1 MVSMAHGD
9 EVDRRGFLKAA
20 GAGAATVSIAG
31 CLGGSGNGG
40 GGSGNGGSGG
50 GGGDGSG
57 SGGSGGGQGGT
68 LVYSRGS
75 HSATLDPQN
84 TTSGED
90 VKVTNQIYN
99 QLIQFV
105 PGETE
110 LQSGLATEYDLEG
123 TTATLKLRE
132 GVKFT
137 NGEEFTAS
145 DFVATYKRFTDSSYQ
160 YYPGDDYISAYGA
173 FTLGDWVKSVESK
186 GKYDLTIELS
196 QKYAPF
202 LRNLA
207 MFATSV
213 LSKKAIEQ
221 KGEKL
226 AREPVGTGP
235 FELETLDDSG
245 QRIKL
250 AANTEYWGEGPN
262 VDTVIFTTI
271 GENSTRAQALGQG
284 EADVI
289 DGLGTQASKQVRNSG
304 SATLASKQG
313 INVGYMAFNM
323 ARKEEFRDKRVRQAI
338 SYAIDTKAIVE
349 NVFEGFATQASQP
362 IPSNLFG
369 YNENLDPYP
378 HDPKKAQSLLE
389 EAGQGG
395 GFSFEL
401 ATFQN
406 PRGYNPSP
414 LQAAETVRSNLSEVG
429 ITVKVNQQA
438 FDPFLEYTAQ
448 GKHDACFLGW
458 YTDNAD
464 PDNFYY
470 ALLHPGVSR
479 EDVPQGQDWV
489 SFDTEGFNTLDVAA
503 WANPEYM
510 KVVTEAQQVYGQSE
524 RASKYQQAAKLAYE
538 EAPWVFMDHAK
549 ELRGVSNR
557 VQGFVLAPIQGP
569 FLNLVTLKQ
578 N

>member
-1 MVSMAHGD
+1 MSRGD
-9 EVDRRGFLKAA
+9 DIGRREFLKTA
-20 GAGAATVSIAG
+20 GAGAAAVSIAG
-31 CLGGSGNGG
+31 CLGD
-40 GGSGNGGSGG
+40 GGSGG
-50 GGGDGSG
+50 GGGSSGNG
-57 SGGSGGGQGGT
+57 SGGSGGGGGGSGET

-99 QLIQFV
+99 QLVQFV
-105 PGETE
+105 PGKTE
-110 LQSGLATEYDLEG
+110 LESGLATEYNLEG
-123 TTATLKLRE
+123 TTATMKLRE
-132 GVKFT
+132 GVQFT

-145 DFVATYKRFTDSSYQ
+145 DFVATYKRFTQPSYQ

-173 FTLGDWVKSVESK
+173 FTLGDWVKSVNSN
-186 GKYDLTIELS
+186 GKYDLTIELN

-213 LSKKAIEQ
+213 LSEKAIEE
-221 KGEKL
+221 KGDVL

-235 FELETLDDSG
+235 FKLDQLDDSG

-250 AANTEYWGEGPN
+250 SRNNNYWGQGPN
-262 VDTVIFTTI
+262 VDSVIFTTI

-284 EADVI
+284 EADVV
-289 DGLGTQASKQVRNSG
+289 DGLGTQSSKQVRSSD
-304 SATLASKQG
+304 SAELVSKQG
-313 INVGYMAFNM
+313 INTGYMAFNM
-323 ARKEEFRDKRVRQAI
+323 ARKEQFRDKRVRQAI
-338 SYAIDTKAIVE
+338 SYAIDTQAIVE
-349 NVFEGFATQASQP
+349 NVFEGFAVQASQP

-369 YNENLDPYP
+369 YNDDLDPYP
-378 HDPKKAQSLLE
+378 HDPQKAKSLLQ
-389 EAGQGG
+389 EAGQGS

-414 LQAAETVRSNLSEVG
+414 LQAAETVRSNLGEVG
-429 ITVKVNQQA
+429 ITVNINQQA

-479 EDVPQGQDWV
+479 DQIPQGQDWV
-489 SFDTEGFNTLDVAA
+489 PFDTEGFNTLDVAA
-503 WANPEYM
+503 WANPEFM
-510 KVVTEAQQVYGQSE
+510 RVVEEAQRVYGESE
-524 RASKYQQAAKLAYE
+524 RATRYQQAAQIAHD

-557 VQGFVLAPIQGP
+557 VQGFTLAPIGGP
-569 FLNLVTLKQ
+569 YLNIVSLGG